1 MKHIYI
7 VMFLLVCA
15 LVFAADDWKMGETTQ
30 APVET
35 VSSTSELEEVQFG
48 GQYVYPPAYV
58 LDGNFMTTW
67 SEAAKGPGI
76 GHGITLAFA
85 RPVSFDEIQIANGLA
100 GTRNYYFAN
109 NRVTKLRIVQKA
121 GKHFQSQDFNL
132 KDGVVGWQSVRFAK
146 PQTAE
151 QIIFRIEGVA
161 KGSKYDDTC
170 IADIRFLY
178 KGRVIPYSGH
188 RPLIAYQEKMAKEKV
203 QQKSAAISVQQFR
216 EWYLGNSFRS
226 AVTGL
231 AYRFLQISA
240 NGKGD
245 FMLYREGN
253 LEGSGEY
260 RLDRGRLVFTTW
272 VSYVQVN
279 RVLYFQ
285 PQGADGFLLNGVLYK
300 KEK

>member
-1 MKHIYI
+1 MKQI
-7 VMFLLVCA
+7 VIVLFVVLCA
-15 LVFAADDWKMGETTQ
+15 LFLAADDWKMGDTTR

-76 GHGITLAFA
+76 GHGVTIGFA

-109 NRVTKLRIVQKA
+109 NRVTKLRIIQKA

-132 KDGVVGWQSVRFAK
+132 KDGVVGWQSVRFAL

-188 RPLIAYQEKMAKEKV
+188 QALIVFQEKMAREKV

-216 EWYLGNSFRS
+216 EWYLNKSFQS
-226 AVTGL
+226 GTTGL
-231 AYRFLQISA
+231 TYRFNSMNNDGSGSFFLTPDA
-240 NGKGD
+240 TGGD
-245 FMLYREGN
+245 FQLRG
-253 LEGSGEY
+253 
-260 RLDRGRLVFTTW
+260 GRLILKTW
-272 VSYVQVN
+272 ISYVQVN
-279 RVLYFQ
+279 RVLYFR
-285 PQGADGFLLNGVLYK
+285 PQGPGGFLLNGVLYT

>member
-1 MKHIYI
+1 MKHIHI
-7 VMFLLVCA
+7 VIFLLLCA
-15 LVFAADDWKMGETTQ
+15 FLLAADDWKMGDTTQ

-67 SEAAKGPGI
+67 SEAAKGSGI
-76 GHGITLAFA
+76 GHGITIGFA
-85 RPVSFDEIQIANGLA
+85 RPVSFDEIQIVNGLA

-132 KDGVVGWQSVRFAK
+132 RDGVVGWQPVRFAK

-178 KGRVIPYSGH
+178 KGRVIPYTGH
-188 RPLIAYQEKMAKEKV
+188 RPLIVYQEKMAKESV
-203 QQKSAAISVQQFR
+203 QKKIVAISVRQFKDMYVNK
-216 EWYLGNSFRS
+216 EFESS
-226 AVTGL
+226 ITGL
-231 AYRFLQISA
+231 TYAFKDIDD
-240 NGKGD
+240 NG
-245 FMLYREGN
+245 EGN
-253 LEGSGEY
+253 FVITRSGGGLGGAGQY
-260 RLDRGRLVFTTW
+260 KLSRNKIILNTMI
-272 VSYVQVN
+272 SYVQIN

-300 KEK
+300 R